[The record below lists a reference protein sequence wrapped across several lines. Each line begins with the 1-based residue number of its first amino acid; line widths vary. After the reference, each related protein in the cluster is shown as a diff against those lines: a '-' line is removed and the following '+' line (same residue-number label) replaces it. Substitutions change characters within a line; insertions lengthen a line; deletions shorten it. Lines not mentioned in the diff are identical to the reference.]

1 MSGLAERGARDPAL
15 LVGFETADDAAV
27 YRLPDGTALV
37 QTLDLITPIVDD
49 PYDFG
54 RIAAANS
61 LSDVYAMGGRPLTCL
76 NICCFP
82 KDKVPRSALRA
93 ILEGAAAVVEEA
105 GALVVGGHTV
115 SDPELKFGLSV
126 TGTVDP
132 ARILRNAGARPGQ
145 ALVLTKPI
153 GLGVVMN
160 AARRDLAPAGAAE
173 RAIRHMTTLNRDGSQ
188 AALRRGATAATDI
201 TGFGFSGHAFG
212 MAKASGAELRVS
224 LRALPVIEGALEL
237 HRAGVAVSQ
246 CGSNRSGVADG
257 LVVEGAADE
266 ALLDILHDPQTS
278 GGLLIALPADEAAA
292 LVAELRAGPYPEAAV
307 IGEVAASARPVLR
320 ILP

>member
-1 MSGLAERGARDPAL
+1 M
-15 LVGFETADDAAV
+15 GFETADDAAV
-27 YRLPDGTALV
+27 YRLEDGTALV

-61 LSDVYAMGGRPLTCL
+61 LSDVYAMGGRPLTCM

-82 KDKVPRSALRA
+82 KEGIGKELLRA

-105 GALVVGGHTV
+105 GAITVGGHTV

-126 TGTVDP
+126 TGVVDP
-132 ARILRNAGARPGQ
+132 ERILRNSGARAGQ

-160 AARRDLAPAGAAE
+160 AARKDRIDQETLE
-173 RAIRHMTTLNRDGSQ
+173 RAVTVMTTLNREGSE

-201 TGFGFSGHAFG
+201 TGFGFTGHAFG
-212 MAKASGAELRVS
+212 MAAASGVELRIER
-224 LRALPVIEGALEL
+224 RAVTLFPGAIEL

-246 CGSNRSGVADG
+246 CAANRDN
-257 LVVEGAADE
+257 VVEGLVIEEGEKGEGGKGAPEEWEID
-266 ALLDILHDPQTS
+266 LLHDPQTS
-278 GGLLIALPADEAAA
+278 GGLLIALPKEEAGP
-292 LVAELRAGPYPEAAV
+292 LVAELRSGAYPDAAV
-307 IGEVAASARPVLR
+307 IGEVVPSPRGILR
-320 ILP
+320 IV